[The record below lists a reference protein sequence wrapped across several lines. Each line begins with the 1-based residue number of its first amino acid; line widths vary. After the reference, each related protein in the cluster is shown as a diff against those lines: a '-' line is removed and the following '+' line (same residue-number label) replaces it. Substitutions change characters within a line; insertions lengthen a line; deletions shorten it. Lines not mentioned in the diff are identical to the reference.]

1 MMVFENIP
9 LITIR
14 LFIISFIIILI
25 IFTTFVIIIHHGTKY
40 IIDFTIN
47 RFKKLPIP
55 ICIINL
61 SKNKIVD
68 CNDLLYNIIGGGDLK
83 NAEISTCRIF
93 SKFEDYLQI
102 KNISKHDG
110 TFSKTI
116 PININGKPTILETKF
131 TQIQIGIK
139 KYLLMSFIDKTE
151 AVNYVK
157 CLGVFSAIT
166 LAIADKSP
174 DGVMV
179 LKYNGNNISPTISY
193 INDSISKITGYSRDE
208 LIGRPLSAIFELN
221 VDENTLSKINE
232 NIHSLKPTS
241 IEYQYIKKNGEICW
255 VTTDIIPITNQNIFE
270 SLSKLDY
277 MGCICQSLKYSD
289 NIEIYITIHQKDIT
303 ESKKYEES
311 SKSFIQKLQSIVKN
325 QAKSNTAVILAL
337 TNLLKYKDKNV
348 AINEALKSIGL
359 GLDVDRAYIFKIY
372 NKNNKQ
378 YMKRIYEWTKSGIKS
393 EIDNSLINDVTFEE
407 IKAYELY
414 VNLISNKISKLYT
427 EEIKD
432 PVLKHTLLTQNIKT
446 TIICPIFNESDL
458 IGFVGLDDCMNENRI
473 WDTTIEKSL
482 RSLCTALSNVLL
494 LQN

>member
-9 LITIR
+9 LILIR
-14 LFIISFIIILI
+14 LSIISFIILLI
-25 IFTTFVIIIHHGTKY
+25 IFTIFVIIIYHNTKY

-83 NAEISTCRIF
+83 NAEISACRIF

-116 PININGKPTILETKF
+116 TININGKPTILETKF
-131 TQIQIGIK
+131 TQIQIGFK

-151 AVNYVK
+151 EVNCDK
-157 CLGVFSAIT
+157 CLGVFSAIV
-166 LAIADKSP
+166 DESP

-208 LIGRPLSAIFELN
+208 LIGRPLNAIFELN

-255 VTTDIIPITNQNIFE
+255 VTTDIIPITNQDIFE
-270 SLSKLDY
+270 SLSKLEY
-277 MGCICQSLKYSD
+277 MGCMCQSLNCSD

-303 ESKKYEES
+303 KSKKYEES
-311 SKSFIQKLQSIVKN
+311 SKSFIQELQSMVKD

-337 TNLLKYKDKNV
+337 TNLLKYKDKKV

-372 NKNNKQ
+372 NKNNNQ
-378 YMKRIYEWTKSGIKS
+378 YIKRIYEWTKSGIKS
-393 EIDNSLINDVTFEE
+393 EIDNSLINDVTFEK

-432 PVLKHTLLTQNIKT
+432 PILKHTLLTQNIKT

-458 IGFVGLDDCMNENRI
+458 IGFIGLDDCINENRI

>member
-1 MMVFENIP
+1 MVFENIP
-9 LITIR
+9 LILIR
-14 LFIISFIIILI
+14 LSIISFIILLI
-25 IFTTFVIIIHHGTKY
+25 IFTIFVIIIYHNTKY

-116 PININGKPTILETKF
+116 TININGKPTILETKF
-131 TQIQIGIK
+131 TQIQIGFK

-151 AVNYVK
+151 EVNCDK
-157 CLGVFSAIT
+157 CLGVFSAIV
-166 LAIADKSP
+166 DESP

-193 INDSISKITGYSRDE
+193 INDSISEITGYSRDE
-208 LIGRPLSAIFELN
+208 LIGRPLNAIFELN

-270 SLSKLDY
+270 SLSKLEY
-277 MGCICQSLKYSD
+277 MGYMCQSLNCSD
-289 NIEIYITIHQKDIT
+289 DIEIYITIHQKDIT
-303 ESKKYEES
+303 KSKKYEES
-311 SKSFIQKLQSIVKN
+311 SKSFIQELQSMVKD

-337 TNLLKYKDKNV
+337 TNLLKYKDKKV

-372 NKNNKQ
+372 NKNNNQ
-378 YMKRIYEWTKSGIKS
+378 YIKRIYEWTKSGIKS
-393 EIDNSLINDVTFEE
+393 EIDNSLINDVTFEK

-458 IGFVGLDDCMNENRI
+458 IGFIGLDDCINENRI

>member
-9 LITIR
+9 ITMLWLLI
-14 LFIISFIIILI
+14 LFIFTSS
-25 IFTTFVIIIHHGTKY
+25 IFTLFTIITYRITKCNIDS
-40 IIDFTIN
+40 IIDKL
-47 RFKKLPIP
+47 KKLPIP

-102 KNISKHDG
+102 KNISKHNG

-116 PININGKPTILETKF
+116 TININGKPTILEIKF
-131 TQIQIGIK
+131 TQIRIGIK

-151 AVNYVK
+151 VVNYVK
-157 CLGVFSAIT
+157 CLGVFSAIVNE
-166 LAIADKSP
+166 SP

-193 INDSISKITGYSRDE
+193 INDSISKITGYSQDE
-208 LIGRPLSAIFELN
+208 LIGKPLSAIFELN
-221 VDENTLSKINE
+221 VDENILSKINE
-232 NIHSLKPTS
+232 NIHSLKPIS

-270 SLSKLDY
+270 SLSKLGY
-277 MGCICQSLKYSD
+277 MECMCQSLKYSD

-311 SKSFIQKLQSIVKN
+311 SKTFIQKLQSMVKD
-325 QAKSNTAVILAL
+325 QAKSDTAVISVL
-337 TNLLKYKDKNV
+337 TDLLKYKDKTV

-372 NKNNKQ
+372 NKDNKQ
-378 YMKRIYEWTKSGIKS
+378 YMKRIYEWTKSG
-393 EIDNSLINDVTFEE
+393 DNSLINDVTFEG

-432 PVLKHTLLTQNIKT
+432 PVVKHTLLTQNIKT
-446 TIICPIFNESDL
+446 TIICPIFNESNL
-458 IGFVGLDDCMNENRI
+458 IGFVGLDDCINENRI